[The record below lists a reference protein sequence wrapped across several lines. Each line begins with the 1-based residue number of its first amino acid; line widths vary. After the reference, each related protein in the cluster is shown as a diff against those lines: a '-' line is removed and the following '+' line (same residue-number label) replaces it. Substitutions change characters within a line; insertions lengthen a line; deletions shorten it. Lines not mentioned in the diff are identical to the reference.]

1 MENLFKSS
9 ENIYECLHFLSN
21 VGVPFILIDT
31 NNYIK
36 AVTPPAVEMFN
47 SIYMDE
53 TLTIVGTKFD
63 DILWFIK
70 DSFDH
75 FNKHDLFNYA
85 FQHEIKIKNIKW
97 KFNGEFIR
105 TKSDIV
111 LLLNYHL
118 EKDEYIKKAL
128 LLTAIE
134 DSSENAIIGQDV
146 DGVVISWNRAAEKI
160 YGYTQSEIIGKNL
173 SILDNDKS
181 GKNIKEM
188 LDTLKSGEEI
198 KNYEVKRLCKN
209 GEEILLSVN
218 VSPLRNYKGEVI
230 GSCTISR
237 DITEKRM
244 LTEKLYDSEKRFR
257 NIYEQSPIGIEIF
270 DSNGTTLSANESFC
284 NMFKIN
290 TISDFKYDNFFE
302 SPYIPDRIKEQVKCK
317 KISRITCR
325 YNLKSNKINSDIE
338 NQACYFAMVIT
349 PILNEYGDITSILAQ
364 VQDITKVKT
373 IEKMVGNFTSLS
385 DDIFCILDFKG
396 NFLQVSA
403 AVEKILGWKIE
414 EFMYKNFANFL
425 HTDDFDTTFDS
436 LNSLFEIG
444 RSVYRSRYTC
454 KDGSYKWIEWSSFI
468 VSEDKVIYSIGRDIT
483 KRMKSEEELR
493 KAKIAAEEASIAK
506 SRFLANMSHEIRTPI
521 NGIMGMTEL
530 SLMTDLTEEQT
541 EYLNVVKTS
550 SQHLLDIIN
559 DILDISKIE
568 SGKFKLDLI
577 PFNLEETINK
587 LVKNFSILASK
598 KYLEFIYFVEP
609 TLTKDSLIGDPL
621 RINQILM
628 NLLTNALK
636 FTERGRIIVCAKRI
650 PSTTEKVKVQ
660 FSVSDTGIGIPE
672 DKMDKLFKNFSQ
684 VDDSYTKKYGGTGLG
699 LAICKN
705 LVEMMNGEIWVNS
718 KENHGSCF
726 YFTAEFLPANNPKQT
741 TCSETTDIPDNTFN
755 KSENTKDLRIK
766 DSYNKTILI
775 ADDNE
780 INQRFISTLLHK
792 KGYNYLTAFDGNEA
806 IKLFNQNKVD
816 LILMDIQMP
825 KLNGLNATKKIRDNE
840 NFSGGHTP
848 IIAMTAYAMSG
859 DRERFLSAGM
869 DDYISKPID
878 FQQLYDIIDKYLS
891 N

>member
-9 ENIYECLHFLSN
+9 GNIYKCLHFLSN
-21 VGVPFILIDT
+21 IGVPFILIDT
-31 NNYIK
+31 NNQVK
-36 AVTPPAVEMFN
+36 AVTPPAVEMFT

-53 TLTIVGTKFD
+53 SLSIVGRKVN
-63 DILWFIK
+63 DILWFIE
-70 DSFDH
+70 DNFNH
-75 FNKHDLFNYA
+75 FQKHNISNYA
-85 FQHEIKIKNIKW
+85 FQNEIKIKNIKW

-105 TKSDIV
+105 TKDDII

-173 SILDNDKS
+173 SILDNDRS
-181 GKNIKEM
+181 GKNIREM

-209 GEEILLSVN
+209 GEEIFLSVN

-237 DITEKRM
+237 DITENKM

-270 DSNGTTLSANESFC
+270 DSSGNTLSANKSFC

-302 SPYIPDRIKEQVKCK
+302 SPYIPNRIKDKVKSK
-317 KISRITCR
+317 KISRLVCR
-325 YNLKSNKINSDIE
+325 YNLKSNKTYLDSE
-338 NQACYFAMVIT
+338 NEICYFDMLIT
-349 PILNEYGDITSILAQ
+349 PILNEYRDITSILAQ

-396 NFLQVSA
+396 NFLEVSA
-403 AVEKILGWKIE
+403 AVEKILGWSID
-414 EFMYKNFANFL
+414 EFSHKNFANFL
-425 HTDDFDTTFDS
+425 HIDDFDSTFNAI
-436 LNSLFEIG
+436 NSLLETG
-444 RSVYRSRYTC
+444 RITYRNRYTC
-454 KDGSYKWIEWSSFI
+454 KDGNYKWIEWSSFI
-468 VSEDKVIYSIGRDIT
+468 VKEDKVVYSIGRDIT
-483 KRMKSEEELR
+483 KRMENEEELR

-559 DILDISKIE
+559 DVLDISKIE
-568 SGKFKLDLI
+568 SGKFKLDLV

-587 LVKNFSILASK
+587 LVKNFSILANK

-609 TLTKDSLIGDPL
+609 TLTKGSLIGDPL
-621 RINQILM
+621 RLNQILM

-636 FTERGRIIVCAKRI
+636 FTDRGSIIVCAKHI
-650 PSTTEKVKVQ
+650 PSPTGKVKVQ
-660 FSVSDTGIGIPE
+660 FSVSDTGIGIPD
-672 DKMDKLFKNFSQ
+672 DKMDRLFKTFSQ

-699 LAICKN
+699 LAICKH
-705 LVEMMNGEIWVNS
+705 LVGMMNGDVWVNS

-726 YFTAEFLPANNPKQT
+726 YFTAEFLPVDDSKQAS
-741 TCSETTDIPDNTFN
+741 CSKNIDTYDNIFN
-755 KSENTKDLRIK
+755 QSENTPGLGSKNVY
-766 DSYNKTILI
+766 SKTILI

-780 INQRFISTLLHK
+780 VNQRFISTLLYK
-792 KGYNYLTAFDGNEA
+792 KGYNYLIASDGNEA
-806 IKLFNQNKVD
+806 IKLFNENKVD

-825 KLNGLNATKKIRDNE
+825 KLNGVNATRIIRDNE
-840 NFSGGHTP
+840 DSLEKHTP

-859 DRERFLSAGM
+859 DKEKFISAGM
-869 DDYISKPID
+869 DDYLAKPID
-878 FQQLYDIIDKYLS
+878 FQYLYDVLDKYL